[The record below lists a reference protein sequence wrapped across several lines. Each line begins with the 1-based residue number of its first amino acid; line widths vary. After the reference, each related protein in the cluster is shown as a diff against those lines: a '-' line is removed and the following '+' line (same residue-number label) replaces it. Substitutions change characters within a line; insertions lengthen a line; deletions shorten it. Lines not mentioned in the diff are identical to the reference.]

1 MYALKLLRNPLVLSA
16 VVVACLSLVS
26 CSSLEKGGYEN
37 HIGAACQTAAAD
49 SETASRPTASAA
61 RSEAAVGPIPVAPEG
76 PLKLTVEN
84 TILLALEN
92 NRAFHVQRLNP
103 AIRRTFEEQER
114 AAFDPV
120 AGAAASKRRAE
131 AQRLAR
137 AGTGTETFV
146 SENNSGE
153 LSLNTFFPTGTT
165 VALEASTDMTESS
178 LYTDSFASTR
188 VGLTV
193 TQAIL
198 RGFGTGVNLASLRQ
212 ARIDTL
218 TSQYELRGF
227 AESLIAQAE
236 TTYWD
241 YALAERQIEIYTMSL
256 KLAEDQLKE
265 TVERIQIGK
274 LAETELA
281 AAQAEVALRREDLI
295 NARSNLATIRLR
307 LLRLLNPPGTSAWEK
322 EIVLQDQPIVI
333 DVPLDDVE
341 SHVQVALRMR
351 PDLNQARLGVK
362 RGNLEIVKTRNGLL
376 PKMDLFVTLGKSG
389 YAKSFSRSVED
400 LDGDSYDIVAGL
412 TFEYPFG
419 NRYAEA
425 HHRRAILSRRQ
436 SEEALGN
443 MAQLVE
449 VDVRSASIE
458 VNRAREQVAATSATR
473 KLQEEKLRAESEK
486 FRAGKSTTLLV
497 AQAQRDLVASQI
509 SEIQAV
515 VNHLKAL
522 VELYRLEGSL
532 LERRGISAPGRESVN
547 LPSEL

>member
-1 MYALKLLRNPLVLSA
+1 MHAWKALGNLSGLLPIGL
-16 VVVACLSLVS
+16 ACLSLVS
-26 CSSLEKGGYEN
+26 CSSLDKSAGNPVGSPSPTEAVDTKRES
-37 HIGAACQTAAAD
+37 GATESAPL
-49 SETASRPTASAA
+49 SEPPATSL
-61 RSEAAVGPIPVAPEG
+61 AVPPEG
-76 PLKLTVEN
+76 PLAIAVEN
-84 TILLALEN
+84 TILMTLEN
-92 NRAFHVQRLNP
+92 NKAFHVQRLNP

-120 AGAAASKRRAE
+120 AGAGVSRRRSD

-137 AGTGTETFV
+137 SGTGTETFS
-146 SENNSGE
+146 SESSSGK

-165 VALEASTDMTESS
+165 VALEATTEMTQSS
-178 LYTDSFASTR
+178 LYTDSFASSR

-193 TQAIL
+193 TQSL
-198 RGFGTGVNLASLRQ
+198 LSGFGTGVNLATLRQ

-227 AESLIAQAE
+227 AESLIAEAE
-236 TTYWD
+236 KTYWD
-241 YALAERQIEIYTMSL
+241 YSLAERQIEIYTQSL
-256 KLAEDQLKE
+256 KLAENQLTQ
-265 TVERIQIGK
+265 TVETIEIGK

-281 AAQAEVALRREDLI
+281 AAQAEVALRREGLI

-307 LLRLLNPPGTSAWEK
+307 LLRLLNPPGTNPWK
-322 EIVLQDQPIVI
+322 REIVLQDQPLAL

-362 RGNLEIVKTRNGLL
+362 RGDLEIVKTRNGLL
-376 PKMDLFVTLGKSG
+376 PKMDLFVTLGRSG
-389 YAKSFSRSVED
+389 YANSFSRSLED
-400 LDGDSYDIVAGL
+400 LDGDNYDFLAGVSL
-412 TFEYPFG
+412 EYPFS

-425 HHRRAILSRRQ
+425 YHRRAILSRKQ
-436 SEEALGN
+436 SEEAVRNL
-443 MAQLVE
+443 AQLVE
-449 VDVRSASIE
+449 VDVRSAFIE
-458 VNRAREQVAATSATR
+458 VNRATEQVAATSATR

-486 FRAGKSTTLLV
+486 FRVGKSTTLLV

-522 VELYRLEGSL
+522 VELYRLEGSV
-532 LERRGISAPGRESVN
+532 LERRGIIAPGREPAD
-547 LPSEL
+547 LPLRP